1 MVYIELMDKAQLPL
15 PKFPQK
21 KRSWAWKMGFLRE
34 KFQFEQVMDSSSRK
48 F

>member
-21 KRSWAWKMGFLRE
+21 KGDGLGKGVFSE
-34 KFQFEQVMDSSSRK
+34 KSFSLNR
-48 F
+48 